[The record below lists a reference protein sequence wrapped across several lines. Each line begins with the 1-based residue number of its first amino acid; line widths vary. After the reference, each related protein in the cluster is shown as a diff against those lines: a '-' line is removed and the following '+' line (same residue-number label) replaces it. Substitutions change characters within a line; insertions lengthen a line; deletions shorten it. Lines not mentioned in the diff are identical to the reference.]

1 MIVFKSVSSEQTVS
15 LGEKLG
21 LQLQPGAIVSL
32 TGPLGSGK
40 TTLVKGIARTLKI
53 KEEIT
58 SPSFTLISEYR
69 GSLPLYHMDLYRI
82 DSFDEFE
89 LTGAE
94 ELMYGRGVTVIE
106 WAEKIGD
113 FLPADTITV
122 VFKLKEN
129 LERTVTIEGI
139 EELN

>member
-1 MIVFKSVSSEQTVS
+1 MFNSVSSEQTVS

-113 FLPADTITV
+113 FLPTDTITV